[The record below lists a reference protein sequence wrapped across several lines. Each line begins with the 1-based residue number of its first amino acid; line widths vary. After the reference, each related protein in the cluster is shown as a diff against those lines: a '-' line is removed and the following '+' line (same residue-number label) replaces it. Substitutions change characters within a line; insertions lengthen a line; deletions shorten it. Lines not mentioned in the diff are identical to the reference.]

1 MGNRGTTAVTLLA
14 LGFTLGCGP
23 SNQGS
28 GPSYASGVMA
38 SLAANANLSQAQ
50 VSTFQADVR
59 SKWAVAYDP
68 AVPPGCTPG
77 GVGDG
82 VSAAAIGDRPCKAFV
97 LERLKTA
104 WMLRAVGTPGQM
116 ALPEGLP
123 KDLGDPGRLRYLGG
137 P

>member
-1 MGNRGTTAVTLLA
+1 MQIRRGTTTILLIA
-14 LGFTLGCGP
+14 GLGLGCAG

-28 GPSYASGVMA
+28 GASYASGVMA
-38 SLAANANLSQAQ
+38 SLATNANLSHAQ

-82 VSAAAIGDRPCKAFV
+82 VSASAIGERPCKVFV

-104 WMLRAVGTPGQM
+104 WTLRAVGTPGQV
-116 ALPEGLP
+116 ALPEGMP
-123 KDLGDPGRLRYLGG
+123 ADLGDPRRLRYLGG